1 MSDPTA
7 SGDMTSK
14 RYRDF
19 ATVVYPDSAPDDWV
33 DILESFKIQALI
45 SPLHDKDLNP
55 TGEQKKPH
63 YHVQIMFEGA
73 KSKDQAID
81 LFKQIGGVGCEIVNS
96 KRGMARYLTHLDNPE
111 KYRYSEDDVKILGGA
126 DYWDII
132 NLPSDKY
139 ALIGDILDFVIEN
152 RVSNIIDLFR
162 YVRDMNLYDWY
173 RVVVDNTFLFGQ
185 YCKAVKDR
193 KLEITEGKVLQNEKK
208 EEKA

>member
-7 SGDMTSK
+7 SGDMAK
-14 RYRDF
+14 RNRVF
-19 ATVVYPDSAPDDWV
+19 STIVYPESAPDNWM
-33 DILESFKIQALI
+33 DILEDFKIQALI

-55 TGEQKKPH
+55 TGEPKKPH
-63 YHVQIMFEGA
+63 YHIEVIFDSP
-73 KSKDQAID
+73 KTRDQVIS
-81 LFKQIGGVGCEIVNS
+81 LFSQIGGVGCEVVNS
-96 KRGMARYLTHLDNPE
+96 TRGMARYLTHMDNPE

-162 YVRDMNLYDWY
+162 YVRDLNLYDWY
-173 RVVVDNTFLFGQ
+173 RVVVDNTFLFSQ

-193 KLEITEGKVLQNEKK
+193 KLEITEGKVLMNEKK
-208 EEKA
+208 EKA

>member
-7 SGDMTSK
+7 SGDMASK

-19 ATVVYPDSAPDDWV
+19 ATVVYPESAPDDWM
-33 DILESFKIQALI
+33 DKLESFKIQALI

-55 TGEQKKPH
+55 TGEPKKPH

-73 KSKDQAID
+73 KSKDQAIE
-81 LFKQIGGVGCEIVNS
+81 LFKHIGGVGCEIVNS

-173 RVVVDNTFLFGQ
+173 RVVVDNTFLFSQ

-193 KLEITEGKVLQNEKK
+193 KLEITEGKVLLNEKK
-208 EEKA
+208 EKA

>member
-7 SGDMTSK
+7 SGDMASK

-19 ATVVYPDSAPDDWV
+19 ATVVYPESAPDDWM
-33 DILESFKIQALI
+33 DILENFKIQALI

-55 TGEQKKPH
+55 TGEPKKPH

-73 KSKDQAID
+73 KSKDQAIE

-173 RVVVDNTFLFGQ
+173 RVVVDNTFLFSQ

-193 KLEITEGKVLQNEKK
+193 KLEITEGKVLMNEKK
-208 EEKA
+208 EKA